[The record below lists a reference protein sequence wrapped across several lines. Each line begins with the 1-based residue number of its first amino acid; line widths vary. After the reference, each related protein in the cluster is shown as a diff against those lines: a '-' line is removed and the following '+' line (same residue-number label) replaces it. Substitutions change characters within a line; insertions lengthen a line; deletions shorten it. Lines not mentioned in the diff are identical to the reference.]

1 MTQEKKEKIVYI
13 TTCAGENPEKASL
26 PFVLANAAQA
36 MEVEAVVVL
45 QATGV
50 YLAKKG
56 YLDNVFAAGLP
67 PLKELV
73 QNFLDGG
80 GRLLVCV
87 PCIRERKID
96 ESELVE
102 GAETHRRGQAD
113 RGGSGGQRHP
123 GLLGVFNAAGRTVW
137 SGGR

>member
-1 MTQEKKEKIVYI
+1 MSQEIQEKIVYV

-50 YLAKKG
+50 FLAKKG
-56 YLDNVFAAGLP
+56 YLDNVFAAGLA

-73 QNFLDGG
+73 QNFLNDG

-96 ESELVE
+96 ESDLIE
-102 GAETHRRGQAD
+102 GAEPTAAAKLTME
-113 RGGSGGQRHP
+113 
-123 GLLGVFNAAGRTVW
+123 LLGANATLVY
-137 SGGR
+137 